1 MADGNRFLDTS
12 ALRDCG
18 VCFLEA
24 FCILLMTFIL
34 LCFALGLND
43 NFSLFWTSIKLQIAR
58 RKEPKHFF
66 MPLTAGSIWAELAY
80 KVACSREKHLVG
92 EIFFF
97 NGKKKRPWTRKPIVP
112 SNMVFL
118 VALSLKT
125 LSACSNSWENA
136 SSGQKW
142 APCVVR
148 EDSVTLSSC

>member
-12 ALRDCG
+12 ALRECG

-24 FCILLMTFIL
+24 FWLMTFIL

-66 MPLTAGSIWAELAY
+66 VPLTAGSIWAELAY

-92 EIFFF
+92 EDFFFF
-97 NGKKKRPWTRKPIVP
+97 NGKKKRPIVP

-125 LSACSNSWENA
+125 LPACSNSWENA
-136 SSGQKW
+136 SSGQKR